1 MADEKKKEN
10 EDLLQNAMNT
20 LAKIHK
26 IISEDNKE
34 IYLKRPSEVDAT
46 LLKMLSLSFSSLSV
60 LFQEFLDQWYNSKS
74 KGPDAIQM
82 SDKLEDRIDIKLYRT
97 EKLDFDQMK
106 KIMTR
111 MNRIDDALMSMDVV
125 SFNLKY
131 YEDACREKGLI
142 KYAELAAL
150 FRVYS
155 VDRLRRS
162 LRTESRRLGN
172 QIERCN
178 LFYQSKLNTKTL
190 KIAYV
195 ALIISALSVF
205 LTVLGTLKLI

>member
-1 MADEKKKEN
+1 MSEKRKEN
-10 EDLLQNAMNT
+10 ENSLQNAMNT

-26 IISEDNKE
+26 IISEDNRE
-34 IYLKRPSEVDAT
+34 IYLKPLSEVDAS
-46 LLKMLSLSFSSLSV
+46 LLKTLSLSFTGLSL

-74 KGPDAIQM
+74 QGPDAIQM
-82 SDKLEDRIDIKLYRT
+82 SDKLEDRIDIKLYQT
-97 EKLDFDQMK
+97 EKLDFEQMK

-111 MNRIDDALMSMDVV
+111 MNRIDDALMSLDLV

-142 KYAELAAL
+142 KYAELAVL

-155 VDRLRRS
+155 VDRLREI
-162 LRTESRRLGN
+162 LRTESRRFGN

-190 KIAYV
+190 KIAYI

-205 LTVLGTLKLI
+205 LTVLGALKLI